1 MAAELRLGECFGYK
15 CGGVAENLGGGGG
28 GGHGGG
34 QLLPLMVAC
43 SYVMKMFLEALVW
56 ALVVLNGNTSFLI
69 LVAGIALGRPFLS
82 RYKLK
87 WEGHIGHL
95 KQYFQRL
102 RNAAANVT
110 HLSKLCAQSQ

>member
-1 MAAELRLGECFGYK
+1 MAAELGLGECFGYK

-34 QLLPLMVAC
+34 LPLMVVC
-43 SYVMKMFLEALVW
+43 GYVMKMFLESLVW
-56 ALVVLNGNTSFLI
+56 ALFVLNGNTSFLI
-69 LVAGIALGRPFLS
+69 SVAGIALGRPFLS

-95 KQYFQRL
+95 TLYFQRL

-110 HLSKLCAQSQ
+110 H